1 MARIRASELRQ
12 TERNCEVAC
21 LGWAEGQAGMQV
33 EQRRI
38 DDFRLGLR
46 LGMTA
51 VIRRLQEKGCIDVE
65 QTPAPVSYTHLTLPT
80 NREV

>member
-51 VIRRLQEKGCIDVE
+51 VIRRLLEGGC
-65 QTPAPVSYTHLTLPT
+65 L
-80 NREV
+80 EVDGPPPEEGGER